1 MSPRVNEILAGLARG
16 CPDGEGLAD
25 RLVADCAHAAAV
37 TGVGLSL
44 TTDSGSGA
52 VVVAVS
58 DHRAGVVEE
67 LQFTL
72 TEGPCVDAARW
83 GRPAL
88 QPDLGSGVRP
98 RWPSFTAGA
107 LAAGLHAVFAFPL
120 RVGAIQLGV
129 LDLYRDTAGPLTGA
143 ELAEALCFADAAT
156 ALLLHLQAEV
166 HGGGGLAAV
175 DDRAEVHQATG
186 VVSVHA
192 GVTLVD
198 ALTLLRARAYADGTP
213 IGEVASAVLAG
224 ELQLSD

>member
-1 MSPRVNEILAGLARG
+1 VTEILAGLARE
-16 CPDGEGLAD
+16 CPSGEGLAD
-25 RLVADCAHAAAV
+25 RLVADCAVAVSV

-44 TTDSGSGA
+44 TTDAGSGDL
-52 VVVAVS
+52 VVAVS
-58 DHRAGVVEE
+58 DRRAGLVEE

-72 TEGPCVDAARW
+72 TEGPCVDAARL

-88 QPDLGSGVRP
+88 QPDLGGAVRA

-107 LAAGLHAVFAFPL
+107 LAAGLRAVFAFPL

-129 LDLYRDTAGPLTGA
+129 LDLYRDTAGPLTKE

-156 ALLLHLQAEV
+156 ALLLHMQAEV
-166 HGGGGLAAV
+166 HGAGDLAAV

-192 GVTLVD
+192 GVNLVD
-198 ALTLLRARAYADGTP
+198 ALTLLRARAYADGRP
-213 IGEVASAVLAG
+213 IGEVAHAVLAG
-224 ELQLSD
+224 ELELTG